1 MESFIDDVIQPDG
14 WLPWLGTFGLKT
26 CWYTEFNNYGPG
38 SSKVARVK
46 WNGIKTIDRQHALD
60 FTPERFFKGGAWIKA
75 TGIPYTP
82 FLIRA
87 IAMYKYSGHVM
98 DR

>member
-1 MESFIDDVIQPDG
+1 MESFIDDVIQPEG

-26 CWYTEFNNYGPG
+26 CWYTEFNNNGPG
-38 SSKVARVK
+38 SSKAARVK

-60 FTPERFFKGGAWIKA
+60 FTPGRFFKGGAWIKT

-82 FLIRA
+82 FLAR
-87 IAMYKYSGHVM
+87 K
-98 DR
+98 